1 MSARRISLADGVQED
16 LTLPV
21 DQLALQLGLHNSS
34 DSPVQFEIKRSTRW
48 SDGSEIPHGW
58 FKFVPDH
65 GVIAGKTT
73 QTVMLTIQAARP
85 TNAIAEFKIES
96 NISGSRPCTL
106 RLRHSAPMTTVAI
119 HNVAATA
126 TADHIRGVFKHAGD
140 IRDICKIEDAWF
152 VEYETSDQADHAL
165 LYNNCIFP
173 TLRQGRICVTSWA
186 TPLNSGDT
194 NRNGGT
200 NSHAPPPQ
208 ASPQVVQLFDIC
220 AYTAETVNVDLLRS
234 YLQNAMDQKAQGLTT
249 DLIHR
254 ANLLLSAALVLRA
267 PPRFL
272 DPPYIDAPWEMVA
285 GCEVIPNY
293 PKMAVNGGGKAVTF
307 EARSLPAGLRIDG
320 VSGCISG
327 DAPLEFGRLSCEVR
341 AANSYNKWSD
351 WVEVQLV
358 VKFIGKSARSWL
370 GSGVADIIEA
380 YYKKMMELTTKQGQW
395 TAADY
400 EPPGVDRMPAVW
412 KESITFAARA
422 LRVGTFEFLSK
433 RLSQVDLQNK
443 VKVKPAGVQPGSQ
456 EEGLYDGTVFH
467 SACKPGG
474 IGPKEFHPQSAAL
487 HALACVTLSADVRRA
502 NARDREEETDAR
514 LDEAALY
521 LHDAIQYLSSECAA
535 NDAHPPFDPVLLLA
549 AARLFHVS
557 SRETREAAADS
568 IQPDHKPDHKQGAS
582 MTDASV
588 LDVGTQCFYRKRDGT
603 VTTVVVLKVHH
614 DEQPP
619 YYTIGI
625 DATRHRA
632 TEGEKQTEREKL
644 RPCSQG
650 PWPEAQV
657 TPEVTRQHSVDA
669 QSRDESEIRE
679 GDLVRPR
686 ERRLASSD
694 SFWASSEAK
703 TVIRCNQDG
712 SYVIMTR
719 SNKRERLAYELM
731 SCFACF
737 DRTLFAEDA
746 RWINATWNRD
756 GVRSERQWND
766 RAIMRPPKP
775 LLKVADVKVSDIGGN
790 SAPSNSLEPHAAT
803 SAAEDAWAR
812 LAGDASPRVREL
824 MAQLFAM
831 VGLDSVKDQI
841 LRVYNQVV
849 KDEQMPEKSRIA
861 TQLNFTFMGNPGTG
875 EQLGSA
881 IWPSKPHSRIFAFP
895 GNILFMRDTL
905 LTIG

>member
-1 MSARRISLADGVQED
+1 
-16 LTLPV
+16 
-21 DQLALQLGLHNSS
+21 
-34 DSPVQFEIKRSTRW
+34 
-48 SDGSEIPHGW
+48 
-58 FKFVPDH
+58 
-65 GVIAGKTT
+65 
-73 QTVMLTIQAARP
+73 
-85 TNAIAEFKIES
+85 
-96 NISGSRPCTL
+96 
-106 RLRHSAPMTTVAI
+106 
-119 HNVAATA
+119 
-126 TADHIRGVFKHAGD
+126 
-140 IRDICKIEDAWF
+140 
-152 VEYETSDQADHAL
+152 
-165 LYNNCIFP
+165 
-173 TLRQGRICVTSWA
+173 
-186 TPLNSGDT
+186 
-194 NRNGGT
+194 
-200 NSHAPPPQ
+200 
-208 ASPQVVQLFDIC
+208 
-220 AYTAETVNVDLLRS
+220 
-234 YLQNAMDQKAQGLTT
+234 
-249 DLIHR
+249 
-254 ANLLLSAALVLRA
+254 
-267 PPRFL
+267 
-272 DPPYIDAPWEMVA
+272 
-285 GCEVIPNY
+285 
-293 PKMAVNGGGKAVTF
+293 
-307 EARSLPAGLRIDG
+307 LPA
-320 VSGCISG
+320 
-327 DAPLEFGRLSCEVR
+327 A
-341 AANSYNKWSD
+341 
-351 WVEVQLV
+351 
-358 VKFIGKSARSWL
+358 
-370 GSGVADIIEA
+370 
-380 YYKKMMELTTKQGQW
+380 
-395 TAADY
+395 
-400 EPPGVDRMPAVW
+400 W
-412 KESITFAARA
+412 KENITFAARA

-443 VKVKPAGVQPGSQ
+443 VKLKPAGVQPGSQ

-467 SACKPGG
+467 SACEPGG

-521 LHDAIQYLSSECAA
+521 LHDAIQHLSSEVTA

-557 SRETREAAADS
+557 SRETRETAADS
-568 IQPDHKPDHKQGAS
+568 IQPVFERTNRAFMDRIVEHAAKPDHKQGAS

-603 VTTVVVLKVHH
+603 VATVVVLKVHH

-625 DATRHRA
+625 DATQHRA

-737 DRTLFAEDA
+737 DRTLFAVDA
-746 RWINATWNRD
+746 RWIKATWKRE
-756 GVRSERQWND
+756 GVKPERQWDD

-775 LLKVADVKVSDIGGN
+775 LLKVADVKGSDIGGD
-790 SAPSNSLEPHAAT
+790 SAPSNSLVPRK
-803 SAAEDAWAR
+803 AEGAWAR
-812 LAGDASPRVREL
+812 LAGDASPRVCEL
-824 MAQLFAM
+824 MTQLFAM

-875 EQLGSA
+875 EQLGCA
-881 IWPSKPHSRIFAFP
+881 I
-895 GNILFMRDTL
+895 
-905 LTIG
+905 